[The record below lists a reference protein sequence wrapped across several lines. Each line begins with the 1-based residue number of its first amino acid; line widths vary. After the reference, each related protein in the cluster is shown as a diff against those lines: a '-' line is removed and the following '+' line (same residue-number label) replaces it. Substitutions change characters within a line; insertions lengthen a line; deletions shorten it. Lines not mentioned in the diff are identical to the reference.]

1 MSLKFEIGQSS
12 LVGPRERNED
22 YVGVVTPINE
32 QLSIKGSLIA
42 VADGVSGNAGGGEA
56 SEMTIRNISTDYFAT
71 PDTWEPSTALDKVIT
86 AANRWLISQANA
98 NRDLAG
104 MATTLSL
111 IILRGQR
118 YYLAHVGDTRIY
130 LLRNNVLTQL
140 TTDHV
145 WDRPDM
151 RHVLKRAVGLDA
163 HLSVD
168 LAEGALQVGDIFA
181 LMTDGVWETLGE
193 KSIHEGLKK
202 FNNVQMIAEHL
213 TKTAL
218 HQQSADNSTAVIVKI
233 TAVGEDTLTER
244 IAGGKHLTLP
254 PKLNVNESIDG
265 FIVEDIL
272 HESRA
277 SLLYKVR
284 QNSTKQLFVLKTLQP
299 ALNSDI
305 ESCNG
310 LLNEEWLGKRVVS
323 QYIPQVLTLSIEN
336 RSKLYFVMS
345 WHEGATLQQRLDHG
359 HYFTVAGTAKIGM
372 DITRGIG
379 ALHRLNII
387 HRDIKPANILMDE
400 GGHRVMLSDFG
411 LARVL
416 DDASMTASGMV
427 AGTPNYMSPEQARG
441 ESVDAR
447 SDLYSLGA
455 VLYTMAT
462 GHPPVRGDSPLA
474 VLRRVTEDKP
484 RAVHGVNEA
493 MPAWL
498 DRLIGRFLAKSSERR
513 IATAEEAAE
522 LLRGCLAHVRA
533 PSRLA
538 LPSQISRQSRWL
550 KTHAAAAIAACALFA
565 VYFTIQGLTE
575 NAHQRLRDPSAS
587 SSNNRRSPPLAGFG
601 DERWSSDVQRIAD
614 SIQALKQELSDDFFI
629 NPPSLPG
636 EPALETGTPQGRQNA
651 N

>member
-12 LVGPRERNED
+12 LTGPRQRNED

-56 SEMTIRNISTDYFAT
+56 SEMTVRNISTDYYAT

-111 IILRGQR
+111 LILRGQR

-130 LLRNNVLTQL
+130 LLRDNVLTQL

-163 HLSVD
+163 HLAVD
-168 LAEGALQVGDIFA
+168 LADGALKVGDIFA

-193 KSIHEGLKK
+193 KAIHEGLKK

-213 TKTAL
+213 TKTAIQ
-218 HQQSADNSTAVIVKI
+218 QQSADNSTAIVIKI
-233 TAVGEDTLTER
+233 TQLGADTLSER
-244 IAGGKHLTLP
+244 IAGAKHLALP
-254 PKLNVNESIDG
+254 HKLSINESIDD
-265 FIVEDIL
+265 FTVEDIL

-299 ALNSDI
+299 ALANDI

-323 QYIPQVLTLSIEN
+323 QYVPQVLTLSLEN

-345 WHEGATLQQRLDHG
+345 WHEGATLQQRLDNG

-372 DITRGIG
+372 DILRGIG
-379 ALHRLNII
+379 ALHRLSII
-387 HRDIKPANILMDE
+387 HRDIKPANIHQASDQRLRILDL
-400 GGHRVMLSDFG
+400 GVALSTG
-411 LARVL
+411 AEMIG
-416 DDASMTASGMV
+416 ATQNP
-427 AGTPNYMSPEQARG
+427 GTPSFMAPELFDGVVANAQSDIYAAGVTLYHLLTRKYPYGEVEPFQHPKFGAPTPLTRYRPDIPYWLENIILKAIAR
-441 ESVDAR
+441 E
-447 SDLYSLGA
+447 
-455 VLYTMAT
+455 
-462 GHPPVRGDSPLA
+462 PK
-474 VLRRVTEDKP
+474 LRFE
-484 RAVHGVNEA
+484 
-493 MPAWL
+493 
-498 DRLIGRFLAKSSERR
+498 
-513 IATAEEAAE
+513 TAEEM
-522 LLRGCLAHVRA
+522 L
-533 PSRLA
+533 LA
-538 LPSQISRQSRWL
+538 LEHGEL
-550 KTHAAAAIAACALFA
+550 KPLLAPARTPLIARARLVKWQWIAIF
-565 VYFTIQGLTE
+565 
-575 NAHQRLRDPSAS
+575 S
-587 SSNNRRSPPLAGFG
+587 
-601 DERWSSDVQRIAD
+601 
-614 SIQALKQELSDDFFI
+614 FI
-629 NPPSLPG
+629 INILLIYLLLVS
-636 EPALETGTPQGRQNA
+636 
-651 N
+651 

>member
-12 LVGPRERNED
+12 LKGPRERNED

-56 SEMTIRNISTDYFAT
+56 SEMTVRNISTDYYAT

-111 IILRGQR
+111 LILRGQR

-130 LLRNNVLTQL
+130 LLRDNVLTQL

-163 HLSVD
+163 HLAVD
-168 LAEGALQVGDIFA
+168 LADGALQVGDIFA

-193 KSIHEGLKK
+193 KAIHEGLKK

-213 TKTAL
+213 TKTAIQ
-218 HQQSADNSTAVIVKI
+218 QQSADNSTAIVIKI
-233 TAVGEDTLTER
+233 TQLGADTLSER
-244 IAGGKHLTLP
+244 IAGAKHLALP
-254 PKLNVNESIDG
+254 HKLSISESIDD
-265 FIVEDIL
+265 FTVEDIL

-299 ALNSDI
+299 ALANDI

-323 QYIPQVLTLSIEN
+323 QYVPQVLTLSLEN

-345 WHEGATLQQRLDHG
+345 WHEGATLQQRLDNG

-372 DITRGIG
+372 DILRGIG
-379 ALHRLNII
+379 ALHRLSII
-387 HRDIKPANILMDE
+387 HRDIKPANIHQASDQRLRILDL
-400 GGHRVMLSDFG
+400 GVALSTG
-411 LARVL
+411 AEMIG
-416 DDASMTASGMV
+416 ATQNP
-427 AGTPNYMSPEQARG
+427 GTPSFMAPELFDGVVANAQSDIYAAGVTLYHLLTRKYPYGEVEPFQHPKFGAPTPLTRYRPDIPYWLENIILKAIAR
-441 ESVDAR
+441 E
-447 SDLYSLGA
+447 
-455 VLYTMAT
+455 
-462 GHPPVRGDSPLA
+462 PK
-474 VLRRVTEDKP
+474 LRFE
-484 RAVHGVNEA
+484 
-493 MPAWL
+493 
-498 DRLIGRFLAKSSERR
+498 
-513 IATAEEAAE
+513 TAEEM
-522 LLRGCLAHVRA
+522 L
-533 PSRLA
+533 LA
-538 LPSQISRQSRWL
+538 LEHGEL
-550 KTHAAAAIAACALFA
+550 KPLLAPARTPLIARARLVKWQWIAIF
-565 VYFTIQGLTE
+565 
-575 NAHQRLRDPSAS
+575 S
-587 SSNNRRSPPLAGFG
+587 
-601 DERWSSDVQRIAD
+601 
-614 SIQALKQELSDDFFI
+614 FI
-629 NPPSLPG
+629 INILLIYLLLVS
-636 EPALETGTPQGRQNA
+636 
-651 N
+651 